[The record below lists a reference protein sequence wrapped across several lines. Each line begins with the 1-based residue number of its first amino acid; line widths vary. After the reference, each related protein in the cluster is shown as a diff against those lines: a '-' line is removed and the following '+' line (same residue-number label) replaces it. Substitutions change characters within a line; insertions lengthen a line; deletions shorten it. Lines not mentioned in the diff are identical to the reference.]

1 MNNIKIPLLD
11 LKAQYAAIKPEI
23 RQAVDEVFE
32 SQYFILGPKV
42 KELERKIAVY
52 SEADYA
58 AGVSSGTD
66 ALLISLMALE
76 IEPGDEIITTPFT
89 FFSTAGVI
97 SRLNAIPKFV
107 DIDPL
112 TYNMDPEKIESTLTR
127 RTRAIIPIHLFG
139 QCADM
144 DPILRIASKHHIP
157 VIEDAAQSI
166 GAQYKH
172 KKAGSMGTLGIFSF
186 FPSKNLGGA
195 GDGGMVV
202 ARDSSLHDKLKIL
215 RVHGSRPKYFH
226 KIVGGNFRLDA
237 LQAAVLLVKLK
248 YLDSWSEKRRKNAS
262 YYNKLFSESG
272 VIKEG
277 FIETPEEVYRDTGDQ
292 NHHIYNQYTIR
303 AQSRD
308 KLRTYL
314 TEQGIGTSIYYPVPL
329 HLQECYKDLGY
340 LKGDFPE
347 SEKASESVLSLPVY
361 PELAPSQQE
370 YIMEKITEFYI
381 GK

>member
-42 KELERKIAVY
+42 KELERKIAAY

-97 SRLNAIPKFV
+97 SRLSAIPKFV

-112 TYNMDPEKIESTLTR
+112 TYNMDPEKIESAITR
-127 RTRAIIPIHLFG
+127 RTKAIIPIHLFG

-144 DPILRIASKHHIP
+144 DPILRTASKHHIP

-172 KKAGSMGTLGIFSF
+172 KKACSMGALGIFSF

-202 ARDSSLHDKLKIL
+202 ARDSSLHEKLKIL

-272 VIKEG
+272 VIKGG

>member
-1 MNNIKIPLLD
+1 MNNTKIPMLD

-42 KELERKIAVY
+42 EKLERKIADY
-52 SEADYA
+52 SESAYA
-58 AGVSSGTD
+58 VGVSSGTD

-76 IEPGDEIITTPFT
+76 IEPDDEIITTPFT

-107 DIDPL
+107 DIDPV
-112 TYNMDPEKIESTLTR
+112 TYNMDPSKIESAITR
-127 RTRAIIPIHLFG
+127 RTKAIIPVHLFG

-144 DPILRIASKHHIP
+144 DPILQTASKHHIP

-172 KKAGSMGTLGIFSF
+172 KKAGSMGTFGIFSF

-195 GDGGMVV
+195 GDGGMVITK
-202 ARDSSLHDKLKIL
+202 DSSLYDKLKIL

-237 LQAAVLLVKLK
+237 LQAAVLLVKFK
-248 YLDSWSEKRRKNAS
+248 YLDSWSEQRWKNAS

-272 VIKEG
+272 
-277 FIETPEEVYRDTGDQ
+277 
-292 NHHIYNQYTIR
+292 
-303 AQSRD
+303 
-308 KLRTYL
+308 L
-314 TEQGIGTSIYYPVPL
+314 
-329 HLQECYKDLGY
+329 
-340 LKGDFPE
+340 
-347 SEKASESVLSLPVY
+347 
-361 PELAPSQQE
+361 
-370 YIMEKITEFYI
+370 
-381 GK
+381 